1 MRALQIAVA
10 IGGLVPV
17 SAGLAGIVLG
27 PDLSGA
33 TAASLELD
41 SHFRYLGPADC
52 EGPASGRRFKLF

>member
-10 IGGLVPV
+10 IGGLVPA
-17 SAGLAGIVLG
+17 SAGLAGIVLT

-41 SHFRYLGPADC
+41 SNFRYLADC
-52 EGPASGRRFKLF
+52 KALASGQRFKTT